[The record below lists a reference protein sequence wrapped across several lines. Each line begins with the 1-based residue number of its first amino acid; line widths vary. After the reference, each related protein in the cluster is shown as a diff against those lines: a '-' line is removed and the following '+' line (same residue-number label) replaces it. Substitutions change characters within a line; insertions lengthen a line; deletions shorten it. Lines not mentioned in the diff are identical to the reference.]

1 MRPAPNLMLAGWF
14 NLRLQSKASARRIFG
29 CRYFLLRLFDFLL
42 REFPMPKKIILF
54 ADGTGNAFSTRP
66 SNVWRI
72 FEALDTSS
80 KDQIAYY
87 IPGVGTQSLWP
98 LALFDSATG
107 IGVPS
112 NVRKLYRFLC
122 WNWGPGDEIYMFGF
136 SRGAF
141 TIRTLIGLISS
152 EGLVPRVVNGETVT
166 RAEMRRNALAAWRS
180 YRRKGA
186 PIGPPVTMIA
196 RPIRDFFLELWHG
209 ILRHRRYDAPYLVSQ
224 AKAQSLDTVVNA
236 TKVQKRHGANIE
248 IKFVG
253 LFDTVEAFG
262 VPIDELRWAIDK
274 LIWPISF
281 SNRQMSPIVRV
292 VRQALSLDDERKTFH
307 PLRIDRA
314 IKNQRGRLQ
323 RLFSRAASQSQV
335 TPSPDASE
343 RQFERVREVWFAGVH
358 SDVGGG
364 YPDDELAKVPLS
376 WMLDELKATD
386 AETKQ
391 SGKGGPPLR
400 FRAGTVES
408 FHITASPFG
417 SLHDSRAGV
426 AAFYRYSPRT
436 VEAVVEGGKEINDVV
451 VHHSVVERVVDGSD
465 LYAPLTL
472 PGDAVV
478 LTPNGQPQ
486 QILDYLETESRDGG
500 LSLSKW
506 QERNKD
512 LLDHASDLVW
522 IRQLA
527 YFSMLGIALSLL
539 LLPLWSDRIS
549 DLFGDLK
556 DENVVGGFVEAIETA
571 APSYLQPYLEAFRS
585 HPTVIASLVAFSLFL
600 YWIGS
605 LLQDKIHDNVR
616 RAWRP
621 DLVGTKQGSAWNPLY
636 QFARAMRKVN
646 SSAPWLGRTILKGA
660 SGTAVAAVA
669 LAFVAGVVVLSSRIK
684 FNYELGAGKVCAAPD
699 APTKKDLRWVSA
711 FDATNETNEKN
722 ATFRTNEPCWA
733 SGLAVEKGAAYRL
746 SIKMEKPW
754 FDQLIM
760 TDVGGFESNTF
771 FRKIFLTPLLRWPS
785 AGWFQPIARIDD
797 GGDVEWPLTAID
809 QSSSLPAQGVRC
821 SRLPIP
827 YDETPE
833 FCDPQQTSKEEC
845 LSRKKAL
852 SDQIGWY
859 GPLPK
864 TEYGNAELAW
874 RYSKGKWKSRAGKDS
889 DCESP
894 YPRDT
899 FVSDFVARKS
909 GELFIFVNDALPF
922 LWQDYNAFYKNNLG
936 SAKVTLQRVPVGT
949 VPTTTMVKS
958 TSAASAPEK

>member
-1 MRPAPNLMLAGWF
+1 MA
-14 NLRLQSKASARRIFG
+14 
-29 CRYFLLRLFDFLL
+29 
-42 REFPMPKKIILF
+42 KKIILF

-122 WNWGPGDEIYMFGF
+122 WNWCPGDEIYMFGF

-141 TIRTLIGLISS
+141 TIRTLIGLINN
-152 EGLVPRVVNGETVT
+152 EGLVPRVINGETVT

-209 ILRHRRYDAPYLVSQ
+209 ALRHRRYDAPYWVSQ
-224 AKAQSLDTVVNA
+224 AKAQSLGTVVNA
-236 TKVQKRHGANIE
+236 TKAENRHSANIE

-314 IKNQRGRLQ
+314 KRDQSRLQ
-323 RLFSRAASQSQV
+323 KLFSRAISQSQV
-335 TPSPDASE
+335 ISTPNEGES
-343 RQFERVREVWFAGVH
+343 QFDRVREVWFAGVH

-376 WMLDELKATD
+376 WILDELKATD
-386 AETKQ
+386 AEAKRIGQ
-391 SGKGGPPLR
+391 GGPPLR
-400 FRAGTVES
+400 FRAGAVEA
-408 FHITASPFG
+408 FQITASPFG
-417 SLHDSRAGV
+417 TLHDSRAGV
-426 AAFYRYSPRT
+426 AAFYRYSPRR
-436 VEAVVEGGKEINDVV
+436 VEAIFEEGKEINDVL
-451 VHHSVVERVVDGSD
+451 VHHSVVERVVDGAD

-486 QILDYLETESRDGG
+486 QILDYLESESRDGG

-506 QERNKD
+506 QARNKD

-539 LLPLWSDRIS
+539 LLPLWSDRIP

-556 DENVVGGFVEAIETA
+556 DENVVGGFVEALETA
-571 APSYLQPYLEAFRS
+571 APSYLQPYLEAFRN
-585 HPTVIASLVAFSLFL
+585 HPTVIATLLAFSIVL

-621 DLVGTKQGSAWNPLY
+621 DLVGNKQGSVWNPLY
-636 QFARAMRKVN
+636 HFARAMRKVN
-646 SSAPWLGRTILKGA
+646 ASAPWLGRTILKGA

-669 LAFVAGVVVLSSRIK
+669 VACLAGVVVLSSRIK
-684 FNYELGAGKVCAAPD
+684 FNYELGAGKICAA
-699 APTKKDLRWVSA
+699 TSEDLHWVSA
-711 FDATNETNEKN
+711 FDAIKES
-722 ATFRTNEPCWA
+722 ATIFTTDKPCWA

-746 SIKMEKPW
+746 TIQMEKPW

-771 FRKIFLTPLLRWPS
+771 SRKIFLTPLLRWPS

-821 SRLPIP
+821 SRLPIR

-833 FCDPQQTSKEEC
+833 FCKASNTEEC
-845 LSRKKAL
+845 LARKKEL
-852 SDQIGWY
+852 LKQIGWY
-859 GPLPK
+859 GPIPE
-864 TEYGNAELAW
+864 TEYENAASAW
-874 RYSKGKWKSRAGKDS
+874 RNSKGKWKARGKDTS
-889 DCESP
+889 CESP
-894 YPRDT
+894 YPRDR

-909 GELFIFVNDALPF
+909 GELFIFVNDALP
-922 LWQDYNAFYKNNLG
+922 LLGQDYDTYYKNNLG
-936 SAKVTLQRVPVGT
+936 SAKVTLQRVPVGP
-949 VPTTTMVKS
+949 VPTTAMVKS
-958 TSAASAPEK
+958 NN